1 MIYGNN
7 GATSTPVRL
16 YGEVADNFLESV
28 GVSIFDDGDIAIGE
42 SVYDTET
49 ACDILEESGIV
60 LCEDC
65 IVLEG
70 KQAEEYKARK
80 AKEKADRDS
89 VLNKQ
94 ALRRYPSP
102 ANNWEDNYGNKYT
115 KSPTTKK
122 LVKAGLNGDDAA
134 LDKWAT
140 RYTDDQRR
148 MSKASFIGN
157 KDYYSGKRKMNEEE
171 NARAN
176 DAVNRHMRR
185 HPKQYKESTIFS
197 DIEII

>member
-7 GATSTPVRL
+7 NSVRL
-16 YGEVADNFLESV
+16 YGKVADNFLESV

-42 SVYDTET
+42 SIYDLST
-49 ACDILEESGIV
+49 ACDILEENGVI

-80 AKEKADRDS
+80 AKEKDDHDS
-89 VLNKQ
+89 ALNKQ

-102 ANNWEDNYGNKYT
+102 ANNWEDNYGNKYK

-122 LVKAGLNGDDAA
+122 LAKAALNGDDAA
-134 LDKWAT
+134 MDKWDD
-140 RYTDDQRR
+140 RYRDDQRR
-148 MSKASFIGN
+148 MSKASSIGN
-157 KDYYSGKRKMNEEE
+157 KDYYSGKRKMNGEE

-176 DAVNRHMRR
+176 DAINRHIRR